1 MAGMINQ
8 DEIVRG
14 LLMAGVEPP
23 AWLDEFLADNE
34 KGQPGSFV
42 FLPSPQ
48 GLVPVLFWI
57 DALYGQPFTDADVAP
72 EAGSL
77 YVAQQ
82 ESPDEL
88 QYALDVQRLHEQGDD
103 QMSMYDR
110 MPDKE
115 LEAAYE
121 VANRARESLGVA
133 PAVLYHQNEQAMKGC
148 EEHGRIG

>member
-1 MAGMINQ
+1 MADMADR
-8 DEIVRG
+8 DEITRG

-23 AWLDEFLADNE
+23 ACVDELLVDSE
-34 KGQPGSFV
+34 KGQPGSCV
-42 FLPSPQ
+42 IEPSPQ
-48 GLVPVLFWI
+48 GLVPVLTWI
-57 DALYGQPFTDADVAP
+57 DALYGQPFTDADVTP
-72 EAGSL
+72 EAWSL

-82 ESPDEL
+82 VSPDEL
-88 QYALDVQRLHEQGDD
+88 QYALDVQRLHEQVDD

-133 PAVLYHQNEQAMKGC
+133 PVVLYHQNE
-148 EEHGRIG
+148 

>member
-1 MAGMINQ
+1 MAGMIDR
-8 DEIVRG
+8 DELTRG
-14 LLMAGVEPP
+14 LLMAGVEPS
-23 AWLDEFLADNE
+23 ACLD
-34 KGQPGSFV
+34 
-42 FLPSPQ
+42 
-48 GLVPVLFWI
+48 WI

-72 EAGSL
+72 EAWSL

-133 PAVLYHQNEQAMKGC
+133 HAVLYHQNEQAMKGR
-148 EEHGRIG
+148 EEHGRVS

>member
-1 MAGMINQ
+1 MAAMFDR
-8 DEIVRG
+8 DEVVRE
-14 LLMAGVEPP
+14 LLRAGVEPP
-23 AWLDEFLADNE
+23 VWLEKFLADNE
-34 KGQPGSFV
+34 KGLTDPFV

-57 DALYGQPFTDADVAP
+57 DTLYGQPFPDADVAP
-72 EAGSL
+72 EAWSL

-82 ESPDEL
+82 ASPDEL
-88 QYALDVQRLHEQGDD
+88 PYALDVQRLHEQGDD

-110 MPDKE
+110 MPDEE

-133 PAVLYHQNEQAMKGC
+133 PAVLYHHNEQAMKGC

>member
-1 MAGMINQ
+1 MADMTDR
-8 DEIVRG
+8 DEITRG
-14 LLMAGVEPP
+14 LLMGGVEPP
-23 AWLDEFLADNE
+23 ACLDKLLVESDN
-34 KGQPGSFV
+34 GQSGSCV

-48 GLVPVLFWI
+48 GLVPVLSWI
-57 DALYGQPFTDADVAP
+57 DVLYGQPLTNADVDP
-72 EAGSL
+72 EAWSF

-82 ESPDEL
+82 VSPDEL

-110 MPDKE
+110 MPDIE

-133 PAVLYHQNEQAMKGC
+133 PVVLKHQNE
-148 EEHGRIG
+148 

>member
-1 MAGMINQ
+1 MAGMIDR
-8 DEIVRG
+8 DEFTRG
-14 LLMAGVEPP
+14 RLMAGVEPP
-23 AWLDEFLADNE
+23 ACLDECLVDSE
-34 KGQPGSFV
+34 QCQHGSCV
-42 FLPSPQ
+42 FRPSPQ
-48 GLVPVLFWI
+48 GMVPVLCWI
-57 DALYGQPFTDADVAP
+57 DTLYGQPFPDADVAP
-72 EAGSL
+72 EAWSL

-82 ESPDEL
+82 ASPDEL

-110 MPDKE
+110 MSDEE

-133 PAVLYHQNEQAMKGC
+133 PAVLYHDNEQAMKGC

>member
-1 MAGMINQ
+1 MAGTIDR
-8 DEIVRG
+8 DEIIYE
-14 LLMAGVEPP
+14 LLRAGIEPP
-23 AWLDEFLADNE
+23 DWLYGFLA
-34 KGQPGSFV
+34 GSDAG
-42 FLPSPQ
+42 LPDLFFFMQSPEW
-48 GLVPVLFWI
+48 LVPVLFWI
-57 DALYGQPFTDADVAP
+57 DAPYGQPITDADIAP
-72 EAGSL
+72 EVWSL
-77 YVAQQ
+77 YMSHQ

-110 MPDKE
+110 MPGKE

-133 PAVLYHQNEQAMKGC
+133 PAVLYHQNEQAMKGR